1 MIVDAH
7 HHVWDPAAREHE
19 WLVSLPSLRR
29 RFSVADY
36 VSASA
41 PHGVTASV
49 LVQVL
54 ASTEET
60 EDFLALAGS
69 AGGPVAGVV
78 GWVDLTS
85 PTVAAEIARLQ
96 GRPGGDR
103 LVGVR
108 HLVQDEP
115 DPAWLDRQDVLR
127 GLAAVGQ
134 AGLVYDLL
142 VRPGQL
148 AAAIGAVAGQ
158 PEVRFVLDHGG
169 KPDIAAGQL
178 GPWAGLVRQL
188 AGLPNVSCKL
198 SGLVTEAGPGWTA
211 AQITPFARHLL
222 DCFGPERLMFGS
234 DWPVCTAVAG
244 YGDVLSVARSVLDGL
259 SQDEQA
265 AVLGGTATAVYRL
278 DLPGA

>member
-7 HHVWDPAAREHE
+7 HHVWDPAAREHG
-19 WLVSLPSLRR
+19 WLASLPSLRR

-36 VSASA
+36 VAASG

-54 ASTEET
+54 ASSAET
-60 EDFLALAGS
+60 EDFLALADEP
-69 AGGPVAGVV
+69 GGPVAGVV
-78 GWVDLTS
+78 GWMDLTS
-85 PTVAAEIARLQ
+85 PAAAGEIARLQ
-96 GRPGGDR
+96 GRPGGHR
-103 LVGVR
+103 LVGLR

-115 DPAWLDRQDVLR
+115 DPAWLERPDVLR
-127 GLAAVGQ
+127 GLAAAGR

-158 PEVRFVLDHGG
+158 PDVRFVLDHGG
-169 KPDIAAGQL
+169 KPDIAAGHWQ
-178 GPWAGLVRQL
+178 PWAGLVGEL
-188 AGLPNVSCKL
+188 ARLPNVSCKL

-211 AQITPFARHLL
+211 ARIAPFGRHLL

-234 DWPVCTAVAG
+234 DWPVCTAEASYGEVLGLAG
-244 YGDVLSVARSVLDGL
+244 SVLDGL
-259 SQDEQA
+259 SPAERE
-265 AVLGGTATAVYRL
+265 AVLGGNAAAVYRL
-278 DLPGA
+278 QPGG

>member
-7 HHVWDPAAREHE
+7 HHVWDPDAREHA
-19 WLVSLPSLRR
+19 WLASLPSLRR

-36 VSASA
+36 VAASG
-41 PHGVTASV
+41 PHRVTASV

-54 ASTEET
+54 ADSAET
-60 EDFLALAGS
+60 EDFLALAD
-69 AGGPVAGVV
+69 AGGPVAGVI

-85 PTVAAEIARLQ
+85 PAAAGEIARLQ
-96 GRPGGDR
+96 GRPGGAM

-108 HLVQDEP
+108 HLVQGEP
-115 DPAWLDRQDVLR
+115 DPAWLERPDVLR
-127 GLAAVGQ
+127 GLASVGQ

-148 AAAIGAVAGQ
+148 AASIGAATGL

-169 KPDIAAGQL
+169 KPGIAAGHRE
-178 GPWAGLVRQL
+178 PWAGLVREL
-188 AGLPNVSCKL
+188 ARLPNVSCKL

-211 AQITPFARHLL
+211 ARIAPFAAHLL

-234 DWPVCTAVAG
+234 DWPVCTAVAS
-244 YGDVLSVARSVLDGL
+244 YGEVLDLARSVLDGL
-259 SQDEQA
+259 SPAEQE
-265 AVLGGTATAVYRL
+265 AVLGANAAAVYRL
-278 DLPGA
+278 RLPAG

>member
-1 MIVDAH
+1 VIVDAH
-7 HHVWDPAAREHE
+7 HHVWDPAAREHA
-19 WLVSLPSLRR
+19 WLASLPSLRR

-36 VSASA
+36 VSASE
-41 PHGVTASV
+41 PEGITASV

-54 ASTEET
+54 ASTAET
-60 EDFLALAGS
+60 EDFLALAGG

-85 PTVAAEIARLQ
+85 PAAAAEIARLR
-96 GRPGGDR
+96 GRPGGTR

-115 DPAWLDRQDVLR
+115 DPGWLTRPDVLR
-127 GLAAVGQ
+127 GLAAVGR
-134 AGLVYDLL
+134 AGLACDLL

-148 AAAIGAVAGQ
+148 AAAIGAAAGQ

-169 KPDIAAGQL
+169 KPDIAAGRME
-178 GPWAGLVRQL
+178 PWAGLVRQL
-188 AGLPNVSCKL
+188 ARLPNVSCKL

-211 AQITPFARHLL
+211 DQIAPFAGHLL

-234 DWPVCTAVAG
+234 DWPVCTAEAS
-244 YGDVLSVARSVLDGL
+244 YREVLRLARSVLGGL
-259 SQDEQA
+259 SPAGQA
-265 AVLGGTATAVYRL
+265 AVLGGTAASVYRL
-278 DLPGA
+278 NLR